1 MIAKLMRCSALALLA
16 CAGSALAQDKL
27 DAKQA
32 EAMMEKYAC
41 SACHQLDAKVLGPS
55 WKEVAAK
62 YKDNKDAPAKLADA
76 VRKGSS
82 GVWGP
87 VPMPANAGVSEADAK
102 ALVGWILAQ

>member
-1 MIAKLMRCSALALLA
+1 MRTLALALVA
-16 CAGSALAQDKL
+16 CAGPVLAQDKL

-62 YKDNKDAPAKLADA
+62 YKDNKDAPAKLADS
-76 VRKGSS
+76 VKKGSS
-82 GVWGP
+82 GVWGA
-87 VPMPANAGVSEADAK
+87 VPMPANAAVSDADAK